1 MRNPIVLTQDM
12 LSALG
17 EMKPQP
23 AHFFRAK
30 RFYDSRGWV
39 GNINPSDFVESEP
52 ERFVHSFIA
61 LSQQHTLRGFHFQNE
76 PATQEK
82 VVHVIQGQIL
92 DVSFRLDDTA
102 NPPYTFN
109 AYLGDDFECDTA
121 LLASN
126 LAHAYFVLSET
137 AILLYMNSAPYD
149 ANSAQVINPLDEDIG
164 FDWGVP
170 TDRLIISD
178 RDRAGMSLSKFR
190 SFE

>member
-1 MRNPIVLTQDM
+1 
-12 LSALG
+12 
-17 EMKPQP
+17 MKPQP

-52 ERFVHSFIA
+52 ERFVHNFIA
-61 LSQQHTLRGFHFQNE
+61 LSQRHTLRGFHFQNE
-76 PATQEK
+76 PVAQEK
-82 VVHVIQGQIL
+82 IVHVIQGQIL

-102 NPPYTFN
+102 DPPCMFH
-109 AYLGDDFECDTA
+109 AHLGDGFECDTA

-137 AILLYMNSAPYD
+137 AILLYMNTAPYD
-149 ANSAQVINPLDEDIG
+149 ASFAQVINPLDEDIG

-178 RDRAGMSLSKFR
+178 RDRAGMSLAKFR
-190 SFE
+190 GFE